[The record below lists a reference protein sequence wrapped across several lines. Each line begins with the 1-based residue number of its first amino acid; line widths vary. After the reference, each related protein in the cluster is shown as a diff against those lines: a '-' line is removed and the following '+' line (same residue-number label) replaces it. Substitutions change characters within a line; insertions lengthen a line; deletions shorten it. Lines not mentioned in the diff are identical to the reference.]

1 VLHAVSLLSRAVSC
15 FLCVWQGDLRRR
27 RLRARHAVSMLSQ
40 VVFYLYLCSAS
51 CLVGMRGESSLKTA
65 KCLRLTAVSE
75 YRGVTG
81 TRSVACV

>member
-1 VLHAVSLLSRAVSC
+1 MRHAVSLLSRAVSC

-27 RLRARHAVSMLSQ
+27 RLLARHAVFMLSQ
-40 VVFYLYLCSAS
+40 VVFYLSLCSAS

-65 KCLRLTAVSE
+65 KPLRLTVVSE